1 MNFIELVNK
10 RQSDRAYTDK
20 LVNRTTIDRCIE
32 AARLAPSAC
41 NSQPWSF
48 IVVDNPELRKKVA
61 AKLHDVVMQGNK
73 FVLSAPVLILI
84 VEEKANITS
93 RIGGILK
100 GKQYTFLDIGIVAEH
115 LCLQA
120 TQEGLGTCML
130 GWFDEK
136 GVRKL
141 LNIPSNRR
149 IPLVIT
155 LGYPMSDQIRQKVR
169 KPIDRIRFFN
179 EYTNQ
184 PSRSRVIL

>member
-1 MNFIELVNK
+1 MDFLELVKK

-20 LVNRTTIDRCIE
+20 EIDRTVIDSCIE

-41 NSQPWSF
+41 NSQPWTF
-48 IVVDNPELRKKVA
+48 VVVDNPELRKKVT

-73 FVLSAPVLILI
+73 FVLSAPVFIVI

-93 RIGGILK
+93 RIGGFLK
-100 GKQYTFLDIGIVAEH
+100 GKQYTFLDIGIAAEH

-120 TQEGLGTCML
+120 SQEGLGTCML

-155 LGYPMSDQIRQKVR
+155 LGYPVSDLIRQKVR
-169 KPIDRIRFFN
+169 KPIEKIRCFN
-179 EYTNQ
+179 EYGYQ
-184 PSRSRVIL
+184 

>member
-1 MNFIELVNK
+1 VDFIELVNK
-10 RQSDRAYTDK
+10 RQSDRAYTNKEVD
-20 LVNRTTIDRCIE
+20 RSIIDRCIE

-61 AKLHDVVMQGNK
+61 AKLHDVVMKGNK
-73 FVLSAPVLILI
+73 FVLSAPVFVVI

-93 RIGGILK
+93 RIGGFLK
-100 GKQYTFLDIGIVAEH
+100 GKQFTFLDIGIAAEH

-120 TQEGLGTCML
+120 SQDGLGTCML

-136 GVRKL
+136 GIRKL
-141 LNIPSNRR
+141 LKIPSNHR

-155 LGYPMSDQIRQKVR
+155 LGYPASDLIRPKVR
-169 KPIDRIRFFN
+169 KPIDTIRFFN
-179 EYTNQ
+179 VYKNQ
-184 PSRSRVIL
+184 LV